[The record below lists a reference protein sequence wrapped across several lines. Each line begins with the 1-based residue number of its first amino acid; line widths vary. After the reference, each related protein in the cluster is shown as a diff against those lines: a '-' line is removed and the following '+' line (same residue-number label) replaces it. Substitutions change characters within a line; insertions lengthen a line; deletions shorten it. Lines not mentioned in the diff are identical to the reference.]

1 MAAFR
6 RVFSCLVCCSHV
18 CVRSAQKINAACRRE
33 LSEAFGITFSR
44 LFALNNM
51 PIKRYVDYLRQRGQL
66 EEYMQLLVTSFNV
79 AAAEV
84 CCTLLA
90 DLLDFTH

>member
-1 MAAFR
+1 MCQLADKR
-6 RVFSCLVCCSHV
+6 
-18 CVRSAQKINAACRRE
+18 NAGTATCRRE

-84 CCTLLA
+84 CCSACRSPRASRTRA
-90 DLLDFTH
+90 SCAVPW